1 MRKLIAVLFAAAVA
15 VIVVAAPALAHPQ
28 DGLRDPFRPVIDTT
42 GATAS
47 TGEGPVI
54 IEEGEVPREAQTEV
68 MANTGVDTEPWL
80 VAAYVLV
87 AVGGGIIVL
96 SKTLAPT
103 PIRTRRN

>member
-15 VIVVAAPALAHPQ
+15 AIVVAAPAMAHQ
-28 DGLRDPFRPVIDTT
+28 QGLRDPFVPVIDTT
-42 GATAS
+42 GAITS

-54 IEEGEVPREAQTEV
+54 IEEGEVPPEAQTEV

-103 PIRTRRN
+103 PVRTRRN